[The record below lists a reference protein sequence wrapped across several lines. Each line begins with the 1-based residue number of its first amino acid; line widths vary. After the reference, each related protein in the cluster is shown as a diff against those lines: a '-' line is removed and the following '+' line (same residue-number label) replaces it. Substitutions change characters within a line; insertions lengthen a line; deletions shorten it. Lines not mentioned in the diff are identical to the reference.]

1 MKIIKF
7 IFRNGFQEPVTETFL
22 FNNDATEEEIEKE
35 FNDWYENELDRAG
48 ISGDWGD
55 VSE

>member
-1 MKIIKF
+1 MKFIKF
-7 IFRNGFQEPVTETFL
+7 IFRNGFREPVTETFP
-22 FNNDATEEEIEKE
+22 FNDDATEGEIEKE

-48 ISGDWGD
+48 ISGDWGE